1 MRQLYDKKD
10 IVSIISTH
18 YKDLAETFGEKAA
31 AIQMEAA
38 DGDNGQLV
46 YSYKVIPGI
55 SDKSSVMEI
64 LRERGLL
71 SS

>member
-1 MRQLYDKKD
+1 
-10 IVSIISTH
+10 
-18 YKDLAETFGEKAA
+18 
-31 AIQMEAA
+31 MEAA
-38 DGDNGQLV
+38 DGGEGQLV

-71 SS
+71 PS